1 MHISLLA
8 IYFVYIF
15 SNRKIYRCIGVVW
28 HRAFSK
34 APNYSIEFESA
45 RKREK
50 QLKRHFIIGSCK
62 ILMHI
67 YKIWIL
73 AFISAI
79 FQYSSRKTSYDT
91 YTPLSS
97 GSTDTMSETTHVS
110 RSPHTIISYYH
121 YYYYY
126 YLLGLWIDWFEAR
139 AAWREKCDKKERKQY
154 ISIKQNM
161 HKHICH
167 FVIQFEIRLIV
178 FSLLH

>member
-79 FQYSSRKTSYDT
+79 YQYSSRKTSYDT
-91 YTPLSS
+91 HSIHRSAQGQQIQWAKRHMSHDHRIQLFLTTTTTTTCLAYE
-97 GSTDTMSETTHVS
+97 STDLKLELH
-110 RSPHTIISYYH
+110 
-121 YYYYY
+121 
-126 YLLGLWIDWFEAR
+126 DAR
-139 AAWREKCDKKERKQY
+139 NAIKKKENKIFQ
-154 ISIKQNM
+154 
-161 HKHICH
+161 
-167 FVIQFEIRLIV
+167 
-178 FSLLH
+178 